1 MDSLEAGDVVEW
13 AQSEIRCYEAYAE
26 KGEIL
31 HLSALSC
38 GQQASWIRRLLALA
52 TERLADTVVDVDI
65 LPFDGAE
72 PGPELPSGRC
82 WSGFLQDVP
91 KGMGFEVSWDGEEWQ
106 PVEDVGARGKTWML
120 VREHPEPWTLE
131 WPGGRGMAD
140 LVHNGVV
147 VGRVFPN
154 TDAQRIVA
162 ALNEKE
168 RGDG

>member
-1 MDSLEAGDVVEW
+1 VITVEMIKEA
-13 AQSEIRCYEAYAE
+13 EA
-26 KGEIL
+26 
-31 HLSALSC
+31 ALPMFTRK
-38 GQQASWIRRLLALA
+38 ASVDRPQFLADYLNQ
-52 TERLADTVVDVDI
+52 RLAEVAPEAMGDVVDVDI

-91 KGMGFEVSWDGEEWQ
+91 RGMGFEVSWDGEEWQ

-131 WPGGRGMAD
+131 WPGGRGMDAD

-147 VGRVFPN
+147 VAKVFPN
-154 TDAQRIVA
+154 TDAQRIVD

-168 RGDG
+168 ASGG